1 MLAKLIR
8 HQLED
13 IPASF
18 AGPRW
23 YAFYTVDRAEKAAGK
38 AVNDMGYETFVPMQK
53 LVNHRAKRKKKAYEK
68 AVFTRYGFV
77 RFDVNNPSWGEI
89 VDCKD
94 ISYILR
100 SSECKPQAIPD
111 VVIDRF
117 MRMDAM
123 GAFNKDKLPKVG
135 SDVEIAESPLAGI
148 IGKIANVR
156 NKKRMGVLME
166 FLGSKRVVML
176 PLESLKEA

>member
-1 MLAKLIR
+1 MAKLDD
-8 HQLED
+8 L
-13 IPASF
+13 PVSF

-23 YAFYTVDRAEKAAGK
+23 YAFYTFDRAEKAAGK
-38 AVNDMGYETFVPMQK
+38 AVTDMGYQTFVPMEK
-53 LVNHRAKRKKKAYEK
+53 RVNRRAKRKKKDYEV

-100 SSECKPQAIPD
+100 SSEGNPQAVPD
-111 VVIDRF
+111 AVIDRL
-117 MRMDAM
+117 RRLESI
-123 GAFNKDKLPKVG
+123 GAFDKGKLPKVD
-135 SDVEIAESPLAGI
+135 SDVEIVESPLAGI

-156 NKKRMGVLME
+156 NKKRMGVLMN
-166 FLGSKRVVML
+166 FLGSKRVVMM
-176 PLESLKEA
+176 PLDSLKEA